1 MSLEV
6 SLWFWN
12 ITLIRIITMGCIN
25 PIGSVSPAL
34 IRILILLGILVS
46 HSKYKKHRGVPV
58 PLNIGVM

>member
-1 MSLEV
+1 VVLEYKY
-6 SLWFWN
+6 

-25 PIGSVSPAL
+25 PIGSVNPAL
-34 IRILILLGILVS
+34 IRILILGVLVS

>member
-1 MSLEV
+1 
-6 SLWFWN
+6 
-12 ITLIRIITMGCIN
+12 MGRIN